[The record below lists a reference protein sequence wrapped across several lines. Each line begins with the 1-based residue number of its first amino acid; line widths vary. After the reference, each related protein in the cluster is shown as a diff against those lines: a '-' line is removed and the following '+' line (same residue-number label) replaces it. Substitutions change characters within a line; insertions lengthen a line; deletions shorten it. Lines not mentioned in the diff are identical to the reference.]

1 MRRASLLLSTL
12 SLSIGTALAADDGIV
27 AKQLAG
33 PPSEFRQM
41 AAVDPAGA
49 AIQSKHALLRVGPVQ
64 NAGTAWQEE
73 LLLPALAAGSRVV
86 VFSGDAEFETRFA
99 SGPRGAMNELATERA
114 LVDAPFGAENF
125 EIPAELHTI
134 IGNSDGPVQLSIR
147 GAAGT
152 RGGYVLVEGSGPAE
166 LTTFQT
172 HRRQTVGEIVEV
184 AALLTGE
191 ASDGAV
197 SMGHEAGRLTAAV
210 MRVTAPD
217 GSERSY
223 TMGPEAM
230 GGAARAAGAR
240 YARFLADQPGS
251 WLVSVEVRGLDGDG
265 REILR
270 TTEHVIP
277 VVIDTIDLRQG
288 DITVDSATEP
298 GAFRLSLPVD
308 SSRQVRHYRAY
319 AEVWG
324 KAPSGADAPVAWIG
338 GMVNAEGRQVSLR
351 LDERWIDLSG
361 ARGPFELRNL
371 RIEDPDHFV
380 TLAEAKSVPLS
391 IPARL
396 DRKSADA
403 IVIDERMRMGPRP
416 AEFEETRNT
425 GSRLV
430 LVHGYCSGG
439 VWPTSQ
445 FTNAST
451 FLDANQNR
459 SNDEFARRI
468 QTFGAQ
474 WNSFGVVAHS
484 QGGLASLHL
493 YNYYWSGLDRAT
505 GNRLIQSVGSPYRG
519 TNLAGILA
527 TLGSWFGVGCGTNSN
542 LSYSGAQA
550 WLAGIPTASRAKVN
564 YYTTSFRTT
573 NWWTNDYCQ
582 FATDLVLSDPEDG
595 TVEQVNGQLSG
606 GVNRGHTVGQCHTDN
621 MRDPAQYRDAG
632 RNSVM
637 NTNAAR

>member
-1 MRRASLLLSTL
+1 MRRVSLLLSTL
-12 SLSIGTALAADDGIV
+12 SLSIGTALAADAGIV

-33 PPSEFRQM
+33 PPSEFPQM

-49 AIQSKHALLRVGPVQ
+49 AIQSKHALLRVGPAQ
-64 NAGTAWQEE
+64 NAATAWQEE
-73 LLLPALAAGSRVV
+73 LLLPALEAGSRVI
-86 VFSGDAEFETRFA
+86 VFSGGTAFETTFV
-99 SGPRGAMNELATERA
+99 SGPRGAPNALATERS

-125 EIPAELHTI
+125 EIPAEQHTLI
-134 IGNSDGPVQLSIR
+134 ANSDGPVRLSIH

-152 RGGYVLVEGSGPAE
+152 RGGYVLVEGSGSAE
-166 LTTFQT
+166 LSTFQT
-172 HRRQTVGEIVEV
+172 HRRQTVGDVVEI
-184 AALLTGE
+184 AALLIGE
-191 ASDGAV
+191 AADRAV
-197 SMGHEAGRLTAAV
+197 SMGHDAGRMTTAM
-210 MRVTAPD
+210 MRVVAPD

-223 TMGPEAM
+223 TMGPQTTS
-230 GGAARAAGAR
+230 RNVRIAGAS
-240 YARFLADQPGS
+240 YARFPADQPGS
-251 WLVSVEVRGLDGDG
+251 WLVSVEVRGLDGYG

-270 TTEHVIP
+270 TTEHVVP
-277 VVIDTIDLRQG
+277 VVIDTVDLRQG
-288 DITVDSATEP
+288 DITVDVTSEP

-308 SSRQVRHYRAY
+308 TTREVRHYRAY

-324 KAPSGADAPVAWIG
+324 KAPNGADAPVAWIG
-338 GMVNAEGRQVSLR
+338 GMVTPEGRQMALR
-351 LDERWIDLSG
+351 LDERWIAMSG
-361 ARGPFELRNL
+361 AQGPFELRNL

-380 TLAEAKSVPLS
+380 TLAEAKSVSLP
-391 IPARL
+391 IQARS

-403 IVIDERMRMGPRP
+403 IVVDERMRMGPRP
-416 AEFEETRNT
+416 AEFDETRNT

-459 SNDEFARRI
+459 SNDQFARLI
-468 QTFGAQ
+468 LNFGAQ

-527 TLGSWFGVGCGTNSN
+527 TLGNWFGVGCGTNDS
-542 LSYSGAQA
+542 LTYSGAQA

-606 GVNRGHTVGQCHTDN
+606 GINRGHTVGQCHTDN
-621 MRDPAQYRDAG
+621 MRDPAQYRDAN
-632 RNSVM
+632 RNAVM